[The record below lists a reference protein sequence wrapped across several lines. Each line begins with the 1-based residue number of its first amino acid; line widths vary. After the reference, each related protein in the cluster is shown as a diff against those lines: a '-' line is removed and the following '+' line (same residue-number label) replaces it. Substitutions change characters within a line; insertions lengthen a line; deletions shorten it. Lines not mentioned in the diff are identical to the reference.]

1 VRKQDNLLGAPNNA
15 DWEGKY
21 DVEKIRFSGFI
32 AQEVESSAKKIGYN
46 FSGVDKSGSLYGLR
60 YAEFVVPI
68 VKSVQELD
76 NENKALK
83 LKVDSLEKELSKQQ
97 KEFELLLKRIEQLES
112 VK

>member
-1 VRKQDNLLGAPNNA
+1 MHS
-15 DWEGKY
+15 
-21 DVEKIRFSGFI
+21 F
-32 AQEVESSAKKIGYN
+32 
-46 FSGVDKSGSLYGLR
+46 YGLR

-83 LKVDSLEKELSKQQ
+83 LKIDSLEKELSKQQ

>member
-1 VRKQDNLLGAPNNA
+1 MVHIKQTFSLVCCNFVCKSSAI
-15 DWEGKY
+15 EQ
-21 DVEKIRFSGFI
+21 IRFSGFI
-32 AQEVESSAKKIGYN
+32 AQEVDAAATKIGYN
-46 FSGVDKSGSLYGLR
+46 FSGLDKSGQLWGLR

-76 NENKALK
+76 HENKALK

>member
-1 VRKQDNLLGAPNNA
+1 VRKQNDLLGAPNNA

-76 NENKALK
+76 QENKTLRNEIELLRKENNQLK
-83 LKVDSLEKELSKQQ
+83 SD
-97 KEFELLLKRIEQLES
+97 FELLRNRLDALE
-112 VK
+112 KK

>member
-1 VRKQDNLLGAPNNA
+1 
-15 DWEGKY
+15 
-21 DVEKIRFSGFI
+21 
-32 AQEVESSAKKIGYN
+32 
-46 FSGVDKSGSLYGLR
+46 LR

-83 LKVDSLEKELSKQQ
+83 LKVDSLENALSKQQ

-112 VK
+112 VND